1 LKFDPAILLGVD
13 QIGGPV
19 ELPLTQPG
27 RRETRLI
34 GSRLNGLQPLQ
45 VLGLA
50 HAGEGQCDLAEPEL
64 EELKRQLQD
73 KQDRL
78 LRALADTENLRR
90 RGQRDR
96 EDYVKYANETLLRDL
111 IPVLDNFDRAL
122 AAARAAGQGGN
133 VLNGIE
139 LIQRELLRVLEK
151 AGLSRYSAVGERFD
165 PTRHE
170 AIARVVSA
178 DSAPDTVVHETAAGY
193 LLNGRV
199 LRPALVAVAAAPD
212 EDAA

>member
-1 LKFDPAILLGVD
+1 MDDTTPRDVA
-13 QIGGPV
+13 
-19 ELPLTQPG
+19 
-27 RRETRLI
+27 
-34 GSRLNGLQPLQ
+34 
-45 VLGLA
+45 
-50 HAGEGQCDLAEPEL
+50 AEPDL

-78 LRALADTENLRR
+78 LRALAETENLRR
-90 RGQRDR
+90 RAQRDR

-122 AAARAAGQGGN
+122 AAARSAGESGTVVSG
-133 VLNGIE
+133 VE
-139 LIQRELLRVLEK
+139 LIQRELLRVLER
-151 AGLSRYSAVGERFD
+151 AGLTRYSAVGERFD

-178 DSAPDTVVHETAAGY
+178 ERPPDTVVTETAAGY

-199 LRPALVAVAAAPD
+199 LRPAMVAVAAAPD

>member
-1 LKFDPAILLGVD
+1 MDDTTPRDVA
-13 QIGGPV
+13 
-19 ELPLTQPG
+19 
-27 RRETRLI
+27 
-34 GSRLNGLQPLQ
+34 
-45 VLGLA
+45 
-50 HAGEGQCDLAEPEL
+50 AEPDL

-78 LRALADTENLRR
+78 LRALAETENLRR
-90 RGQRDR
+90 RAQRDR
-96 EDYVKYANETLLRDL
+96 EDYVKYANESVLRDL

-122 AAARAAGQGGN
+122 AAAREAGSAGTVMSG
-133 VLNGIE
+133 VE
-139 LIQRELLRVLEK
+139 LIQRELLRVLER
-151 AGLSRYSAVGERFD
+151 AGLTRYSAVGERFD

-178 DSAPDTVVHETAAGY
+178 DRPPDTVVTETAAGY

-199 LRPALVAVAAAPD
+199 LRPAMVAVAAAPD

>member
-1 LKFDPAILLGVD
+1 MDDTPPRDV
-13 QIGGPV
+13 
-19 ELPLTQPG
+19 
-27 RRETRLI
+27 
-34 GSRLNGLQPLQ
+34 
-45 VLGLA
+45 
-50 HAGEGQCDLAEPEL
+50 AEPDL
-64 EELKRQLQD
+64 EGLK
-73 KQDRL
+73 DRL
-78 LRALADTENLRR
+78 LRALAETENLRR
-90 RGQRDR
+90 RAQRDR

-111 IPVLDNFDRAL
+111 IPVLDNLDRAL
-122 AAARAAGQGGN
+122 SAARTAGESGTVVSG
-133 VLNGIE
+133 VE

-178 DSAPDTVVHETAAGY
+178 DRPPDTVVHETAAGY

-199 LRPALVAVAAAPD
+199 LRPALVAVAGAPD